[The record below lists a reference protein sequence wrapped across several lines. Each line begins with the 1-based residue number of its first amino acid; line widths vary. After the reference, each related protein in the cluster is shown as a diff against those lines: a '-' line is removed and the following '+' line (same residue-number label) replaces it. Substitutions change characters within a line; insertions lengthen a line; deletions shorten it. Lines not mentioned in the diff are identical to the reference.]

1 MRVVTD
7 LYYDLRAALGKVKL
21 RVYLNVIYPLILKR
35 RARAVGKK
43 DKIKVVFF
51 AMNIATWRYQ
61 GVYDLLSKDDRFI
74 CHVVFTIPLTY
85 TEEQQSADLKQMRAY
100 FDKRQI
106 TYYDYDES
114 SNVGCDVLQN
124 INPDILF
131 YPQPYDGAFPDSHSY
146 HNFNSK
152 LLCYIPYAVNVVLS
166 EKETWVYDTMFHRLA
181 WKLYYPFE
189 HIKRDAE
196 KISWNH
202 AKNVVV
208 SGYPNMD
215 KYLSNDAIDVWKI
228 SDRSCKRL
236 IWAPHFTISVLDD
249 SPLNRSN
256 FLWMAELMI
265 ELAKRYEGRLQVAF
279 KPHPRLKTELYRHH
293 DWGPEKTDKYYHE
306 WETMANAQLETGGF
320 VDLFKGSDA
329 MIHDSGSFT
338 LEYLFV
344 NKPVAFVTRDPESS
358 FRKHSTIGVEAL
370 KQHYIVS
377 NKDEIISF
385 IEDVV
390 LDGKDAKQKQRTEF
404 FNTQLVVNRSM
415 TTSQFI
421 VDDMKKSLGL

>member
-1 MRVVTD
+1 MNKNF
-7 LYYDLRAALGKVKL
+7 YYRARATLGELKL
-21 RVYLNVIYPLILKR
+21 RVYLNLLYPLILKR
-35 RARAVGKK
+35 RAKAVGRKE
-43 DKIKVVFF
+43 IIEVVFF

-61 GVYDLLSKDDRFI
+61 GVYDLLSKDEHFN
-74 CHVVFTIPLTY
+74 CHVVFTIAQTY
-85 TEEQQSADLKQMRAY
+85 TKEQQSADLKQMRAY
-100 FDKRQI
+100 FDKRHI
-106 TYYDYDES
+106 PFNDYDEAS
-114 SNVGCDVLQN
+114 GRGYDVLGK

-131 YPQPYDGAFPDSHSY
+131 YPQPYDGAFPDYHSY
-146 HNFNSK
+146 CIFNSK
-152 LLCYIPYAVNVVLS
+152 LLCYIPYAVNVISS
-166 EKETWVYDTMFHRLA
+166 EKETWVFDTMFHRLA

-189 HIKRDAE
+189 QNKKEAE
-196 KISWNH
+196 SISWNH
-202 AKNVVV
+202 AKNVVI
-208 SGYPNMD
+208 SGYPNID
-215 KYLSNDAIDVWKI
+215 KYLSSDAVDVWKI
-228 SDRSCKRL
+228 TNRKYKRL
-236 IWAPHFTISVLDD
+236 IWAPHFTISILKD

-256 FLWMAELMI
+256 FLRMAELMI
-265 ELAKRYEGRLQVAF
+265 ELAKRYENVLQIAF
-279 KPHPRLKTELYRHH
+279 KPHPRLKTELYRHP
-293 DWGPEKTDKYYHE
+293 DWGQERTDNYYHQ
-306 WETMANAQLETGGF
+306 WQILSNTQLDTGDF
-320 VDLFKGSDA
+320 VDLFKTSDA

-390 LDGKDAKQKQRTEF
+390 LDGKDVKQKQRTEF